1 MVFSSMTFLWLFLPL
16 VFVLSLIIRRP
27 RLQNYLLLIFS
38 LLFYAWGEPVYL
50 FLMLFSI
57 LMNWTFGLL
66 IEKSAAHKK
75 LFLVLD
81 IIGNLGLLGYFKYTN
96 FILDTIRRLLPSA
109 SVPVTHIALPIG
121 ISFFTFQAMSYVI
134 DLYRG
139 RYRAQKNLF
148 HLALYI
154 SFFPQLIAGPIVQ
167 YKDIEDQIMHRKRTP
182 EKIASGIRRFI
193 YGLGKKVIISNLV
206 ASSVDKLFALS
217 PENMTGV
224 MAWTAAILYTLQI
237 YYDFSGYSD
246 MAIGLGRM
254 FGFEFLE
261 NFNYPYISKSIREFW
276 RRWHISLSS
285 WFRDYVYIPLGG
297 NRKGEVRTYINNII
311 VFFLT
316 GLWHGASWNFVGWGL
331 YHGFFI
337 IIERLGFGKIL
348 KKSKVLATI
357 YTALVF
363 IIGWVFFR
371 VTSVRQG
378 FAIVFR
384 MLLPWRYT
392 VSQGAALGT
401 MVGTQTLLAAAA
413 GIIGCGILQ
422 QIFTLGRLKNIAARW
437 KNSIPEAVY
446 LAAVMFYSILLLAN
460 NTYNPFIYF
469 RF

>member
-1 MVFSSMTFLWLFLPL
+1 
-16 VFVLSLIIRRP
+16 
-27 RLQNYLLLIFS
+27 
-38 LLFYAWGEPVYL
+38 
-50 FLMLFSI
+50 
-57 LMNWTFGLL
+57 
-66 IEKSAAHKK
+66 
-75 LFLVLD
+75 
-81 IIGNLGLLGYFKYTN
+81 
-96 FILDTIRRLLPSA
+96 
-109 SVPVTHIALPIG
+109 
-121 ISFFTFQAMSYVI
+121 
-134 DLYRG
+134 
-139 RYRAQKNLF
+139 
-148 HLALYI
+148 
-154 SFFPQLIAGPIVQ
+154 
-167 YKDIEDQIMHRKRTP
+167 
-182 EKIASGIRRFI
+182 
-193 YGLGKKVIISNLV
+193 
-206 ASSVDKLFALS
+206 
-217 PENMTGV
+217 
-224 MAWTAAILYTLQI
+224 
-237 YYDFSGYSD
+237 

-316 GLWHGASWNFVGWGL
+316 GLWHGASWNFVGWGLSWNFVGWGL

>member
-167 YKDIEDQIMHRKRTP
+167 YKDIEDQIMNRKRTP

-237 YYDFSGYSD
+237 YYDFSGWATRIWRSASD
-246 MAIGLGRM
+246 GCSA
-254 FGFEFLE
+254 
-261 NFNYPYISKSIREFW
+261 SS
-276 RRWHISLSS
+276 SLKTSTIPIFQSRSASS
-285 WFRDYVYIPLGG
+285 GG
-297 NRKGEVRTYINNII
+297 
-311 VFFLT
+311 
-316 GLWHGASWNFVGWGL
+316 A
-331 YHGFFI
+331 
-337 IIERLGFGKIL
+337 
-348 KKSKVLATI
+348 
-357 YTALVF
+357 
-363 IIGWVFFR
+363 
-371 VTSVRQG
+371 
-378 FAIVFR
+378 
-384 MLLPWRYT
+384 
-392 VSQGAALGT
+392 GT
-401 MVGTQTLLAAAA
+401 
-413 GIIGCGILQ
+413 
-422 QIFTLGRLKNIAARW
+422 
-437 KNSIPEAVY
+437 
-446 LAAVMFYSILLLAN
+446 
-460 NTYNPFIYF
+460 F
-469 RF
+469 RFPRGSATMSISRSAATEKAKFGPISTTSLFSS

>member
-167 YKDIEDQIMHRKRTP
+167 YKDIEDQIMNRKRTP

-261 NFNYPYISKSIREFW
+261 NFNYPYISKSIRELRQQK
-276 RRWHISLSS
+276 RRSS
-285 WFRDYVYIPLGG
+285 DLYQQHHCFLPDGTLARRQLELCRLGPVP
-297 NRKGEVRTYINNII
+297 R
-311 VFFLT
+311 L
-316 GLWHGASWNFVGWGL
+316 L
-331 YHGFFI
+331 YHHRAS
-337 IIERLGFGKIL
+337 RL
-348 KKSKVLATI
+348 
-357 YTALVF
+357 
-363 IIGWVFFR
+363 W
-371 VTSVRQG
+371 
-378 FAIVFR
+378 
-384 MLLPWRYT
+384 
-392 VSQGAALGT
+392 
-401 MVGTQTLLAAAA
+401 
-413 GIIGCGILQ
+413 
-422 QIFTLGRLKNIAARW
+422 
-437 KNSIPEAVY
+437 
-446 LAAVMFYSILLLAN
+446 
-460 NTYNPFIYF
+460 
-469 RF
+469 

>member
-167 YKDIEDQIMHRKRTP
+167 YKDIEDQIMNRKRTP

-331 YHGFFI
+331 
-337 IIERLGFGKIL
+337 RLG
-348 KKSKVLATI
+348 VLP
-357 YTALVF
+357 
-363 IIGWVFFR
+363 R
-371 VTSVRQG
+371 NKC
-378 FAIVFR
+378 
-384 MLLPWRYT
+384 
-392 VSQGAALGT
+392 
-401 MVGTQTLLAAAA
+401 AA
-413 GIIGCGILQ
+413 GLCDRLPDASAVALYGIAGSGARNDGRHADASCRGRGHHRLRYSAADLYAGQAQKHRSPLEKQHPRSGLSCGGDVLQ
-422 QIFTLGRLKNIAARW
+422 HFAAR
-437 KNSIPEAVY
+437 KQHIQSVY
-446 LAAVMFYSILLLAN
+446 LFPVLRRL
-460 NTYNPFIYF
+460 
-469 RF
+469 R

>member
-1 MVFSSMTFLWLFLPL
+1 MYL
-16 VFVLSLIIRRP
+16 V
-27 RLQNYLLLIFS
+27 
-38 LLFYAWGEPVYL
+38 
-50 FLMLFSI
+50 LMLFSI

-139 RYRAQKNLF
+139 RYRA
-148 HLALYI
+148 LYI

-167 YKDIEDQIMHRKRTP
+167 YKDIEDQIMNRKRTP

-276 RRWHISLSS
+276 S
-285 WFRDYVYIPLGG
+285 
-297 NRKGEVRTYINNII
+297 NII

-401 MVGTQTLLAAAA
+401 MVGTQTVLAAAA